1 MMAVNFVDD
10 CFPQQRLYSLIHF
23 SFCAPKR
30 VAWPLNAIH
39 FGVCSMS
46 FYSVHKQRMGKQME
60 RSENGI
66 DIANAMCMKIGY
78 ASMALFHRIRLPF
91 NACVLLMAFL
101 CIMFMELS
109 CSVNLFL
116 SFIESTDT
124 FDTYQTVVITQQ
136 CL

>member
-1 MMAVNFVDD
+1 MAVECNSFWCLFNEFLQCTQAVTEKANGIDD
-10 CFPQQRLYSLIHF
+10 
-23 SFCAPKR
+23 
-30 VAWPLNAIH
+30 
-39 FGVCSMS
+39 
-46 FYSVHKQRMGKQME
+46 VHGQ
-60 RSENGI
+60 RSENEI
-66 DIANAMCMKIGY
+66 DIANAMYMKTGY
-78 ASMALFHRIRLPF
+78 ASMALFHRIRSPF

-101 CIMFMELS
+101 CIMFMEFS